1 MHSVLCAK
9 SPLLCLCHSSTHPP
23 GPGGLPGLPPAGGGR
38 LDPRGQLLVQQ
49 EVAVIF
55 LPGQENLL
63 TLPPRVSGRQLVG
76 LVHGVEPRLLLE
88 LRDPRDNTAVHRQLV
103 QVTRLLHLG
112 GKRRTRNDPSQQK
125 SFNNRSLFI
134 KQVSR
139 VLYLIDIYRLR
150 ERLDERL

>member
-1 MHSVLCAK
+1 MCYVQSLHSSV
-9 SPLLCLCHSSTHPP
+9 SVIPPLLLQALAASLACLQPVEGDWTPEDNFWFNKRWQSS
-23 GPGGLPGLPPAGGGR
+23 LSL
-38 LDPRGQLLVQQ
+38 
-49 EVAVIF
+49 EI
-55 LPGQENLL
+55 LL
-63 TLPPRVSGRQLVG
+63 TLYPRVSGRQLVG
-76 LVHGVEPRLLLE
+76 LVHSVEPRLLLE

-103 QVTRLLHLG
+103 QVSRLLHLG